1 VCSDELA
8 KYAIKSVNIVEKE
21 MSEDK
26 EFKLPVDVGKHG
38 RL

>member
-21 MSEDK
+21 MNEDK
-26 EFKLPVDVGKHG
+26 ELKLPVDVGKHG
-38 RL
+38 